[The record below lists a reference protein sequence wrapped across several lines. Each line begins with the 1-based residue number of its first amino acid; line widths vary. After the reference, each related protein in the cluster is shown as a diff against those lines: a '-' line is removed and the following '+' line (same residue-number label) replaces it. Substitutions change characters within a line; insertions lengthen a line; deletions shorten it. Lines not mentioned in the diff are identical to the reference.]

1 MHSLIHRVV
10 LLVVVLALQACAT
23 VKTPDPRDP
32 FESFNRSVSSF
43 NDGLDKAVLK
53 PVATVYK
60 GVTPDWMRTGVRNF
74 FNNIQD
80 VWSAINNGLQ
90 GRGQEM
96 GDSMGRVLVNTS
108 VGLFGLIDI
117 ASDLNIERHTADF
130 GLTLGRWG
138 VGAGPYV
145 VLPLLGPYTL
155 REVGALPVDW
165 QGDLLYQFGDQTT
178 AIEMTALKLVDYR
191 ASLLSA
197 GDVVEGAA
205 LDKYSF
211 TRDAYL
217 QRQRNKQYD
226 GNPPEED
233 AEP

>member
-1 MHSLIHRVV
+1 MRTFFYRV
-10 LLVVVLALQACAT
+10 LLLAVVMGLQACAT
-23 VKTPDPRDP
+23 VKNPDPRDP

-43 NDGLDKAVLK
+43 NDGLDKAVIK

-60 GVTPDWMRTGVRNF
+60 GVTPNWMRTGVRNF
-74 FNNIQD
+74 FNNLQD
-80 VWSAINNGLQ
+80 VWSIVNNGLQ
-90 GRGQEM
+90 GRGQDM
-96 GDSMGRVLVNTS
+96 GDSMGRVMLNS
-108 VGLFGLIDI
+108 SFGLFGLIDI
-117 ASDLNIERHTADF
+117 ASEANIERHTTDF
-130 GLTLGRWG
+130 GMTLGRWG

-165 QGDLLYQFGDQTT
+165 SGDLVYQLGDQTT
-178 AIEMTALKLVDYR
+178 VLEMTGLKLIDYR
-191 ASLLSA
+191 ASLLGA

-226 GNPPEED
+226 GNPPEDD

>member
-1 MHSLIHRVV
+1 MG
-10 LLVVVLALQACAT
+10 LQACAT
-23 VKTPDPRDP
+23 VKNPDPRDP

-43 NDGLDKAVLK
+43 NDGLDKAVIK

-60 GVTPDWMRTGVRNF
+60 GVTPNWMRTGVRNF
-74 FNNIQD
+74 FNNLQD
-80 VWSAINNGLQ
+80 VWSIVNNGLQ
-90 GRGQEM
+90 GRGQDM
-96 GDSMGRVLVNTS
+96 GDSMGRVMLNS
-108 VGLFGLIDI
+108 SFGLFGLIDI
-117 ASDLNIERHTADF
+117 ASEANIERHTTDF
-130 GLTLGRWG
+130 GMTLGRWG

-165 QGDLLYQFGDQTT
+165 SGDLVYQLGDQTT
-178 AIEMTALKLVDYR
+178 VLEMTGLKLIDYR
-191 ASLLSA
+191 ASLLGA
-197 GDVVEGAA
+197 GDVMEGAA

-226 GNPPEED
+226 GNPPEDD